1 MIGVDIGTLDSL
13 IILSAVEFMDQVA
26 VMANAGGPT
35 KQDFETG
42 RAVESQIG
50 KSEA

>member
-1 MIGVDIGTLDSL
+1 VIGVDIGTLDSL

-35 KQDFETG
+35 KQDFEAG
-42 RAVESQIG
+42 QAVESQIG

>member
-26 VMANAGGPT
+26 VMAYAGGPT

-50 KSEA
+50 KSKA